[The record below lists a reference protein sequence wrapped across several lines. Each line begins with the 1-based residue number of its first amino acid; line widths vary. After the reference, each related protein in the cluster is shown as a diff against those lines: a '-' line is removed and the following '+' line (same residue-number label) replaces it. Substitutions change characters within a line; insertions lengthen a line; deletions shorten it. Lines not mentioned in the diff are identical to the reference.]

1 MIKITDDEFNFL
13 VGYLKKQFGINLQH
27 KRVLLEG
34 RLGNYLSQSGYSNYS
49 DYIKVLTEDRAG
61 KELTNLLNRVTTNH
75 TYFMR
80 EAEHFEYFSKSV
92 LPIMESQVRNRDLRV
107 WCAASSTGEEPYTL
121 AMILHDY
128 FGNKVPSW
136 DKTLL
141 ATDISQK
148 VLDHAK
154 EGIYAEESIAKI
166 PEHWKK
172 KYFTRLKDGS
182 VQIVPQIRKQVIYRP
197 FNLMDPIKFKSQFHA
212 IFCRNVMIY
221 FDGPTKTDLA
231 NRMYDSLF
239 PGGYLFVGH
248 TESVARP
255 TRFECVK
262 PSVYQKG
269 QN

>member
-1 MIKITDDEFNFL
+1 MIKIKDEEFEFL
-13 VGYLKKQFGINLQH
+13 VAYMKKHFGINLSA

-34 RLGNYLSQSGYSNYS
+34 RLGNYLAQRGFGSYA
-49 DYIKVLTEDRAG
+49 DYFKVLQADKSG
-61 KELTNLLNRVTTNH
+61 NELTNLLNRVTTNH

-80 EAEHFEYFSKSV
+80 EAEHFEFFSRTV
-92 LPIMESQVRNRDLRV
+92 CPWMEQASKNRDLRI

-128 FGNKVPSW
+128 FGGKGNW
-136 DKTLL
+136 DKVLL

-154 EGIYAEESIAKI
+154 EGIYTKESIEKI

-172 KYFTRLKDGS
+172 KYFTQLPNDN
-182 VQIVPQIRKQVIYRP
+182 VQVVPEIRKQVVFRI
-197 FNLMDPIKFKSQFHA
+197 FNLMDSIKFKEPFHT

-221 FDGPTKTDLA
+221 FDAPTKA
-231 NRMYDSLF
+231 AVVERMYDAMR

-255 TRFECVK
+255 TRFEYVM
-262 PSVYQKG
+262 PSIYQKG
-269 QN
+269 KA